1 MDNGTSS
8 PDVHKAQTRVLVY
21 RPRKVETSWA
31 SAVAKWEFTIN
42 YDIIVLIFFH
52 PIHKGPEGDGEQANS
67 PVKTVHNVTGHH

>member
-1 MDNGTSS
+1 MDPGTSS
-8 PDVHKAQTRVLVY
+8 QAVHKAWMQTLRY
-21 RPRKVETSWA
+21 RTRKVETSWA

-42 YDIIVLIFFH
+42 YDIIVLIIFH